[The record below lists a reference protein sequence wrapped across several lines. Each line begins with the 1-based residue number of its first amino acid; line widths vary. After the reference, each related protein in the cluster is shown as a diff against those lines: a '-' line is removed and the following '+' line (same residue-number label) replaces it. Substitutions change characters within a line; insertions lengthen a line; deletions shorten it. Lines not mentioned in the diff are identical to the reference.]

1 MKKVLSLTLVI
12 VSLAGTAF
20 ATQEK
25 TTAGGM
31 TIKGGADATAAA
43 AAATPLIKF
52 STGVWG
58 VINYTADT
66 TAKTSTGYLIGTRH
80 TTGSK
85 DFGTANTVTNIYW
98 KQAGTTGTTIAD
110 KLATD
115 MGTSD
120 VATTVFAAG
129 NGWTSY

>member
-20 ATQEK
+20 ATQEI

-31 TIKGGADATAAA
+31 TIRGGADAASAA

-66 TAKTSTGYLIGTRH
+66 TAKTSTSYLIGTRH

-85 DFGTANTVTNIYW
+85 DFATANTVTNIYW
-98 KQAGTTGTTIAD
+98 KQAGGSTGTVGA
-110 KLATD
+110 KLAGD
-115 MGTSD
+115 MTTSD

-129 NGWTSY
+129 TGWTSY